1 MVAARGHQARHG
13 GRHHCH
19 LCALRSAPFRM
30 ATGDTQ
36 PVHCTP
42 AFPALPRTDAQ
53 ALKPGGLLL
62 IRDYGRHDLAQ
73 LRVKKDRLL
82 DPNIP
87 DLYIRGD
94 GTRVYFFTKDEL
106 EGMLVEPAL
115 EEETGTEHMFDILQ
129 MGEDRRLVGFV
140 TWAGPS

>member
-1 MVAARGHQARHG
+1 
-13 GRHHCH
+13 
-19 LCALRSAPFRM
+19 M

-42 AFPALPRTDAQ
+42 AFPVLPLTDAQ

-140 TWAGPS
+140 TWTRSS